1 LKKARLTSYLLEV
14 TQFGRALDAK
24 ISPDRCHQNIAVD
37 DASLR
42 VAQATSSLHL
52 NFVGQVSE
60 VPGVG
65 SLRICKFAGVSFYVR
80 PPKQNDPLTCTEYF
94 AAWAIPQSKKKTAK
108 TQATPFKTQP
118 ITLKA
123 RCQQAKFK
131 FTYPDFIQLKTESV
145 DINVWCLNVA
155 AGVRL
160 DIGAT
165 YSLEREDIDT
175 QIAKAEVELFNQ
187 KFEKK
192 PDEDKAQ
199 KKKFLEEWPFP
210 HLFR

>member
-1 LKKARLTSYLLEV
+1 MLEV
-14 TQFGRALDAK
+14 TQFGRALDTK

-94 AAWAIPQSKKKTAK
+94 AAWAIPQRKKKKPDTKTADSK
-108 TQATPFKTQP
+108 TTQAHVLPEP